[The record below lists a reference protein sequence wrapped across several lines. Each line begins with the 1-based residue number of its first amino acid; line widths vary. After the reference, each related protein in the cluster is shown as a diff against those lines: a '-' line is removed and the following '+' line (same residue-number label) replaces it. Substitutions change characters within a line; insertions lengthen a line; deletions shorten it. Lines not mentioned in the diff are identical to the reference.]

1 MFFINEI
8 WKILQIEITN
18 RKKSLYILK
27 AIYYSWTILRKFRKI
42 CSEIYQLDPT
52 RFFSTPGL
60 AWQATLKKTKVE
72 LQLSTDIDL
81 LFIVEKEIRGGKCCS
96 VNRYAKANNK
106 YVKNYDKNQ

>member
-1 MFFINEI
+1 MRLQTVKRACIFWNESDI
-8 WKILQIEITN
+8 SLLDDTFEI
-18 RKKSLYILK
+18 
-27 AIYYSWTILRKFRKI
+27 FRKI

-106 YVKNYDKNQ
+106 YMKNYDKNQ